1 MFNQPLMVKVEGGYD
16 VVLPNMYKL
25 KQVFDNTKLESIPK
39 ATKLEVNK
47 EEIKKSVRSGDRI
60 AVAVGSRGINNL
72 FEIVHSVVNELKAL
86 GAVPFVIPA
95 MGSHGGATG
104 EGQKKVL
111 ASYGITEESIN
122 AEIKSNM
129 EVIEIGKTESGI
141 PVYVDKHAAEADSIV
156 VINRVKPHTDF
167 KANYESGLMKMMGI
181 GLGKHKG
188 ATTMHSYGFDQ
199 FFRVIPEVGSFVLKN
214 CKIAFAIA
222 ILENAYD
229 QTRKIEAI
237 SAKDI
242 EKREKDLLEDAKGLL
257 PKILAPEIDVLIVNE
272 IGKDISG
279 AGMDPNITGRTG
291 SGLPGFE
298 GPSIQKIMIIDLTK
312 KTQGNAC
319 GIGLGD
325 VTTKRLVN
333 KIDFNYLYANS
344 ITSTVLSPAKIPVA
358 MNNDREALVVA
369 LKTCNRITIPDS
381 KIVRIHNTLELEEIM
396 VSEAVYKQLKDHPC
410 IEVIEGPIQL
420 SFDEE
425 GFIND
430 DM

>member
-1 MFNQPLMVKVEGGYD
+1 MYDQPLNVKLEGGYD
-16 VVLPNMYKL
+16 VALPNMYKL
-25 KQVFDNTKLESIPK
+25 KQIFDDTKLSSIPE
-39 ATKLEVNK
+39 ATKLEISK
-47 EEIKKSVRSGDRI
+47 QEIQNRIRSGDRI
-60 AVAVGSRGINNL
+60 AVAVGSRGIANL
-72 FEIVHSVVNELKAL
+72 FEIVHSVVKELQEL
-86 GAVPFVIPA
+86 GANPFVFPA

-111 ASYGITEESIN
+111 ASYGITEETIG
-122 AEIKSNM
+122 AEVRSSM
-129 EVIEIGKTESGI
+129 DVIELGKTESGI
-141 PVYVDKHAAEADSIV
+141 PVYLDKYASEADSIV

-167 KANYESGLMKMMGI
+167 KADFESGIMKMMGI

-188 ATTMHSYGFDQ
+188 ATLMHSYGFDQ
-199 FFRVIPEVGSFVLKN
+199 FFRVIPEVGAYVLN
-214 CKIAFAIA
+214 HSNIAFGVA

-229 QTRKIEAI
+229 QTRKIVAI
-237 SAKDI
+237 PPNEIVS
-242 EKREKDLLEDAKGLL
+242 REKKLLVEAKSLL
-257 PKILAPEIDVLIVNE
+257 PKILVPEIDVLIVNE

-298 GPSIQKIMIIDLTK
+298 APPIQKITVVDLTK

-319 GIGLGD
+319 GIGLAD

-358 MNNDREALVVA
+358 MNNDKEALVVA
-369 LKTCNRITIPDS
+369 LKTCNRITIPES

-396 VSEAVYKQLKDHPC
+396 VSETVYQQLKDHPN
-410 IEVIEGPIQL
+410 IEVVEGPFQL

-425 GFIND
+425 GFFND
-430 DM
+430 GM

>member
-1 MFNQPLMVKVEGGYD
+1 MFDQPLRVKVEGGYD
-16 VVLPNMYKL
+16 VALPNMYKL
-25 KQVFDNTKLESIPK
+25 KQVFDNSKLESIPK
-39 ATKLEVNK
+39 AANQEMNK
-47 EEIKKSVRSGDRI
+47 EEIRKRVKPGEKI
-60 AVAVGSRGINNL
+60 AVAVGSRGIANL
-72 FEIVHSVVNELKAL
+72 FEIVHSVINELKEL
-86 GAVPFVIPA
+86 GAVPFVFPA

-104 EGQKKVL
+104 EGQRKVL
-111 ASYGITEESIN
+111 SSYGITEESIGV
-122 AEIKSNM
+122 EIKSSM
-129 EVIEIGKTESGI
+129 EVIEIGITESGI
-141 PVYVDKHAAEADSIV
+141 PVYVDKNAAEADSIV

-167 KANYESGLMKMMGI
+167 KANYESGIMKMMGI

-199 FFRVIPEVGSFVLKN
+199 FYRVIPEVGSFVLRN
-214 CKIAFAIA
+214 CHIAFVVA

-229 QTRKIEAI
+229 ETRKIEFI
-237 SAKDI
+237 SAD
-242 EKREKDLLEDAKGLL
+242 EVETREKELLVEAKGLL

-298 GPSIQKIMIIDLTK
+298 GPSIQKIMVVDLTK

-319 GIGLGD
+319 GIGLAD

-344 ITSTVLSPAKIPVA
+344 ITSTVLTPAKIPVA
-358 MNNDREALVVA
+358 MNNDQEALVVA
-369 LKTCNRITIPDS
+369 LKTCNRITIPKS
-381 KIVRIHNTLELEEIM
+381 KIVRIHNTLELGEVM
-396 VSEAVYKQLKDHPC
+396 VSEAVYEQVKDHPN
-410 IEVIEGPIQL
+410 IEVIEGPFQL
-420 SFDEE
+420 SFDED

-430 DM
+430 GM